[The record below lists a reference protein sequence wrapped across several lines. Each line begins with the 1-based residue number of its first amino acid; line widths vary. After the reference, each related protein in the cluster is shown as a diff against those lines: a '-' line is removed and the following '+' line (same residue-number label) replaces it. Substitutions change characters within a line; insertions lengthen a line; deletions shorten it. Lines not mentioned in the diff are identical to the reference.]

1 MVIYSFKNK
10 VMDTKGSEIIRNE
23 IKNEDLNETGIR
35 PNKLQEFIG
44 QEKVIDNL
52 KVFIGAAKFRNENLD
67 HVLFHGP
74 PGLGKTTLAQII
86 AKEVNSNIKIT
97 SGPMLSKTRD
107 LAAVL
112 TNLEE
117 NDILFI
123 DEIHRMTSSVEEVLY
138 PAMEDFYIDLIIGDG
153 PAARTVK
160 INIPKFTLVGATT
173 RLGLLTNPLRDRFG
187 ITFKLDFYGANELE
201 KVVNRAATI
210 FNVEISQE
218 AAEKISKCSRGTPRI
233 AVKLLK
239 RIRDYANYNRNHL
252 IDIDLVR
259 TSLKQ
264 LHIDSIGL
272 DNLDYKYINFIINNY
287 NGGPVGI
294 ETISAGLSEEKDTIE
309 DTIEP
314 YLLQLGFINRTP
326 RGRVVTNACFKHLGL
341 KIINNDMELNL
352 K

>member
-1 MVIYSFKNK
+1 
-10 VMDTKGSEIIRNE
+10 MDITGSEIIRDK
-23 IKNEDLNETGIR
+23 IDTQDLNEVNIR
-35 PNKLQEFIG
+35 PGKLDEFIG
-44 QEKVIDNL
+44 QGKIIQNL
-52 KVFIGAAKFRNENLD
+52 KVFIGAAKFRDESLD

-86 AKEVNSNIKIT
+86 AKEINTNIKIT

-117 NDILFI
+117 NDVLFI
-123 DEIHRMTSSVEEVLY
+123 DEIHRMTPSVEEVLY

-160 INIPKFTLVGATT
+160 INLPKFTLVGATT

-187 ITFKLDFYGANELE
+187 ITFKLDFYNTNELE
-201 KVVNRAATI
+201 NVIKRAAII
-210 FNVEISQE
+210 FNIKISQE
-218 AAEKISKCSRGTPRI
+218 AAEKVSKCSRGTPRI

-239 RIRDYANYNRNHL
+239 RMRDYANYNKNDL
-252 IDIDLVR
+252 IDTDLVE
-259 TSLKQ
+259 TSLHQ

-272 DNLDYKYINFIINNY
+272 DNLDYKYIQFIVDNY

-294 ETISAGLSEEKDTIE
+294 DTIAAGLSEEKDTVE

-314 YLLQLGFINRTP
+314 YLLQIGFINRTP
-326 RGRVVTNACFKHLGL
+326 RGRVITNLCAKHIGANIANRDL
-341 KIINNDMELNL
+341 ELVL
-352 K
+352 S

>member
-1 MVIYSFKNK
+1 MEI
-10 VMDTKGSEIIRNE
+10 KGSEIIRDKVNVEDINE
-23 IKNEDLNETGIR
+23 INIR
-35 PNKLQEFIG
+35 PSKLEEFIG
-44 QEKVIDNL
+44 QEKIIQNL
-52 KVFIGAAKFRNENLD
+52 KVFIGAAQFRNESLD

-86 AKEVNSNIKIT
+86 AKEINSNIKIT

-160 INIPKFTLVGATT
+160 INLPKFTLVGATT

-187 ITFKLDFYGANELE
+187 ITFKLDFYNITELE
-201 KVVNRAATI
+201 HVIKRAAMI
-210 FNVEISQE
+210 FNIKISQE
-218 AAEKISKCSRGTPRI
+218 AAEKVSRCSRGTPRI

-239 RIRDYANYNRNHL
+239 RIRDYANYNKTDF
-252 IDIDLVR
+252 IDIGLVQS
-259 TSLKQ
+259 SLEQ

-272 DNLDYKYINFIINNY
+272 DNLDYKYIHFIINNY
-287 NGGPVGI
+287 KGGPVGI
-294 ETISAGLSEEKDTIE
+294 DTIAAGLSEEKDTIE

-314 YLLQLGFINRTP
+314 YLLQIGFINRTP
-326 RGRVVTNACFKHLGL
+326 RGRIITNSCAKHIGA
-341 KIINNDMELNL
+341 IISNKDLELTL
-352 K
+352 

>member
-1 MVIYSFKNK
+1 
-10 VMDTKGSEIIRNE
+10 MDTKGSEIVRNE

-52 KVFIGAAKFRNENLD
+52 KVFIGAAKFRDENLD

-107 LAAVL
+107 LAAIL

-201 KVVNRAATI
+201 KVVSRAATI

-239 RIRDYANYNRNHL
+239 RIRDYANYNKNHL

-264 LHIDSIGL
+264 LYIDSIGL

-294 ETISAGLSEEKDTIE
+294 DTISAGLSEEKDTIE

-326 RGRVVTNACFKHLGL
+326 RGRVITNAWLKAFGL
-341 KIINNDMELNL
+341 ENHK
-352 K
+352 

>member
-1 MVIYSFKNK
+1 
-10 VMDTKGSEIIRNE
+10 MDITGSEIIRD
-23 IKNEDLNETGIR
+23 KVDTEDLNEVNIR
-35 PNKLQEFIG
+35 PGKLEEFIG
-44 QEKVIDNL
+44 QEKIIQNL
-52 KVFIGAAKFRNENLD
+52 KVFIGAAKFRDESLD

-86 AKEVNSNIKIT
+86 AKEVNTNIKIT

-160 INIPKFTLVGATT
+160 INLPKFTLVGATT

-187 ITFKLDFYGANELE
+187 ITFKLDFYNASELE
-201 KVVNRAATI
+201 NVVKRAAII
-210 FNVEISQE
+210 FNIKISQE
-218 AAEKISKCSRGTPRI
+218 AAEKVSKCSRGTPRI

-239 RIRDYANYNRNHL
+239 RIRDYANYNKNDL
-252 IDIDLVR
+252 IDTDLVK
-259 TSLKQ
+259 TSLHQ

-272 DNLDYKYINFIINNY
+272 DNLDYKYIQFIINNY

-294 ETISAGLSEEKDTIE
+294 DTIAAGLSEEKDTVE

-314 YLLQLGFINRTP
+314 YLLQIGFINRTP
-326 RGRVVTNACFKHLGL
+326 RGRVITNSCAKHIGANITNRDL
-341 KIINNDMELNL
+341 ELAL
-352 K
+352 

>member
-1 MVIYSFKNK
+1 MK
-10 VMDTKGSEIIRNE
+10 DDGSEVN
-23 IKNEDLNETGIR
+23 IR
-35 PNKLQEFIG
+35 PSNLREFIG
-44 QEKVIDNL
+44 QKKIVENL
-52 KVFIGAAKFRNENLD
+52 KVFIGAAKYREETLD

-86 AKEVNSNIKIT
+86 AKEVDANIKIT

-117 NDILFI
+117 NDVLFI

-160 INIPKFTLVGATT
+160 INLPKFTLIGATT

-187 ITFKLDFYGANELE
+187 ISFQLDFYDKNELE
-201 KVVNRAATI
+201 YVIKRAAGI
-210 FNVEISQE
+210 FKINISPE
-218 AAEKISKCSRGTPRI
+218 AATEIAKCSRGTPRI
-233 AVKLLK
+233 AVKLLR
-239 RIRDYANYNRNHL
+239 RIRDYANFANNDN
-252 IDIDLVR
+252 ISVELVKS
-259 TSLKQ
+259 SLKN

-272 DNLDYKYINFIINNY
+272 DNLDYKYIKFIANNY

-294 ETISAGLSEEKDTIE
+294 DTIAAGLSEEKDTIE

-314 YLLQLGFINRTP
+314 YLLQIGFINRTP
-326 RGRVVTNACFKHLGL
+326 RGRIITNSCAKHIGA
-341 KIINNDMELNL
+341 IISNKDLELTL
-352 K
+352 

>member
-1 MVIYSFKNK
+1 
-10 VMDTKGSEIIRNE
+10 MDITGSEIIRD
-23 IKNEDLNETGIR
+23 KVDTEDLNEVNIR
-35 PNKLQEFIG
+35 PGKLEEFIG
-44 QEKVIDNL
+44 QEKIIQNL
-52 KVFIGAAKFRNENLD
+52 KVFIGAAKFRDESLD

-86 AKEVNSNIKIT
+86 AKEVNTNIKIT

-117 NDILFI
+117 NDVLFI

-160 INIPKFTLVGATT
+160 INLPKFTLVGATT

-187 ITFKLDFYGANELE
+187 ITFKLDFYNASELE
-201 KVVNRAATI
+201 NVIKRAAII
-210 FNVEISQE
+210 FNIKISQE
-218 AAEKISKCSRGTPRI
+218 AAEKVSRCSRGTPRI

-239 RIRDYANYNRNHL
+239 RIRDYANYNKNDL
-252 IDIDLVR
+252 IDTDLVE
-259 TSLKQ
+259 TSLHQ

-272 DNLDYKYINFIINNY
+272 DNLDYKYIQFIINNY

-294 ETISAGLSEEKDTIE
+294 DTIAAGLSEEKDTVE

-314 YLLQLGFINRTP
+314 YLLQIGFINRTP
-326 RGRVVTNACFKHLGL
+326 RGRVITNSCAKHIEANITNRDL
-341 KIINNDMELNL
+341 ELVL
-352 K
+352 S

>member
-1 MVIYSFKNK
+1 
-10 VMDTKGSEIIRNE
+10 MDIKGSEIIRDK
-23 IKNEDLNETGIR
+23 ITKEDLNEVGIR
-35 PNKLQEFIG
+35 PGKLEEFIG
-44 QEKVIDNL
+44 QKKIVENL
-52 KVFIGAAKFRNENLD
+52 KVFIGAAKFRSESLD

-153 PAARTVK
+153 PAAKTVK

-187 ITFKLDFYGANELE
+187 ITFKLDFYCNSELE
-201 KVVNRAATI
+201 KVVSRAATI
-210 FNVEISQE
+210 FKVEISQE
-218 AAEKISKCSRGTPRI
+218 AAEEISRCSRGTPRI

-239 RIRDYANYNRNHL
+239 RVRDYANYNKNHF
-252 IDIDLVR
+252 IDMELVR
-259 TSLKQ
+259 DSLKQ

-294 ETISAGLSEEKDTIE
+294 DTISAGLSEERDTIE

-326 RGRVVTNACFKHLGL
+326 RGRVITSACLNHMGM
-341 KIINNDMELNL
+341 KITNNDLELNL

>member
-1 MVIYSFKNK
+1 
-10 VMDTKGSEIIRNE
+10 MDITASEIIRD
-23 IKNEDLNETGIR
+23 KVDTEDLNEVNIR
-35 PNKLQEFIG
+35 PEKLKEFIG
-44 QEKVIDNL
+44 QEKIIQNL
-52 KVFIGAAKFRNENLD
+52 KVFIGAAKFRNEALD

-86 AKEVNSNIKIT
+86 AKEVNTNIKIT

-112 TNLEE
+112 TNLEK

-160 INIPKFTLVGATT
+160 INLPKFTLVGATT

-187 ITFKLDFYGANELE
+187 ITFKLDFYNASELE
-201 KVVNRAATI
+201 NVIKRAAII
-210 FNVEISQE
+210 FNIKISQE
-218 AAEKISKCSRGTPRI
+218 AAEKVSRCSRGTPRI

-239 RIRDYANYNRNHL
+239 RIRDYANYNKNDLIDNHL
-252 IDIDLVR
+252 VK
-259 TSLKQ
+259 TSLNQ

-272 DNLDYKYINFIINNY
+272 DNLDYKYIQFIINNY

-294 ETISAGLSEEKDTIE
+294 DTIAAGLSEEKDTVE

-314 YLLQLGFINRTP
+314 YLLQIGFINRTP
-326 RGRVVTNACFKHLGL
+326 RGRVITNSCAKHIEANITNRDL
-341 KIINNDMELNL
+341 ELVL
-352 K
+352 S

>member
-1 MVIYSFKNK
+1 
-10 VMDTKGSEIIRNE
+10 MDITGSEIIRD
-23 IKNEDLNETGIR
+23 KVDTEDLNEVNIR
-35 PNKLQEFIG
+35 PEKLKEFIG
-44 QEKVIDNL
+44 QEKIIQNL
-52 KVFIGAAKFRNENLD
+52 KVFIGAAKFRNEALD

-86 AKEVNSNIKIT
+86 AKEVNTNIKIT

-112 TNLEE
+112 TNLEK

-160 INIPKFTLVGATT
+160 INLPKFTLVGATT

-187 ITFKLDFYGANELE
+187 ITFKLDFYNASELE
-201 KVVNRAATI
+201 NVIKRAAII
-210 FNVEISQE
+210 FNIKISQE
-218 AAEKISKCSRGTPRI
+218 AAEKVSRCSRGTPRI

-239 RIRDYANYNRNHL
+239 RIRDYANYNKNDL
-252 IDIDLVR
+252 IDTDLVK
-259 TSLKQ
+259 TSLHQ

-272 DNLDYKYINFIINNY
+272 DNLDYKYIQFIINNY

-294 ETISAGLSEEKDTIE
+294 DTIAAGLSEEKDTVE

-314 YLLQLGFINRTP
+314 YLLQIGFINRTP
-326 RGRVVTNACFKHLGL
+326 RGRVITNSCAKHIEANITNRDL
-341 KIINNDMELNL
+341 ELVL
-352 K
+352 S

>member
-1 MVIYSFKNK
+1 MN
-10 VMDTKGSEIIRNE
+10 TKGSEIIRN
-23 IKNEDLNETGIR
+23 KVEDLNETGIR

-44 QEKVIDNL
+44 QEKVIENL

-86 AKEVNSNIKIT
+86 AKEISSNIKIT

-107 LAAVL
+107 LAAIL

-187 ITFKLDFYGANELE
+187 ITFKLDFYGAKELK
-201 KVVNRAATI
+201 KVVSRAATI

-218 AAEKISKCSRGTPRI
+218 AAEEISKCSRGTLRI

-239 RIRDYANYNRNHL
+239 RIRDYANYNKNHL
-252 IDIDLVR
+252 IDIDLVK

-272 DNLDYKYINFIINNY
+272 DNLDYKYINFIMNNY

-294 ETISAGLSEEKDTIE
+294 DTISAGLSEERDTIE

-326 RGRVVTNACFKHLGL
+326 RGRVITNACLKHLGL

>member
-1 MVIYSFKNK
+1 
-10 VMDTKGSEIIRNE
+10 MDITGSEIIRD
-23 IKNEDLNETGIR
+23 KVGAEDLNEVNIR
-35 PNKLQEFIG
+35 PGKLEEFIG
-44 QEKVIDNL
+44 QEKIIQNL
-52 KVFIGAAKFRNENLD
+52 KVFIGAAKFRNEALD

-160 INIPKFTLVGATT
+160 INLPKFTLVGATT

-187 ITFKLDFYGANELE
+187 ITFKLDFYNTSELE
-201 KVVNRAATI
+201 NVIKRAATI
-210 FNVEISQE
+210 FNIKISQE
-218 AAEKISKCSRGTPRI
+218 AAEKVSRCSRGTPRI

-239 RIRDYANYNRNHL
+239 RIRDYANYNKNDL
-252 IDIDLVR
+252 IDTDLVE
-259 TSLKQ
+259 TSLHQ
-264 LHIDSIGL
+264 LHIDSKGL
-272 DNLDYKYINFIINNY
+272 DNLDYKYIQFIINNY

-294 ETISAGLSEEKDTIE
+294 DTIAAGLSEEKDTVE

-314 YLLQLGFINRTP
+314 YLLQIGFINRTP
-326 RGRVVTNACFKHLGL
+326 RGRIITNSCAKHIEANITNRDL
-341 KIINNDMELNL
+341 ELVL
-352 K
+352 S